1 MADHSHKDI
10 NIQSS
15 ILAVNFLLFVSSLV
29 TVLPITFISIYML
42 SRYWAA
48 FTFLPFLIP
57 KKHFSQLHV
66 LPVFSRVTFTAF
78 GIGPL
83 LTYLMLYCNFF
94 FAANDNQI
102 VKEIV
107 SIEKQQ
113 TSTLVTFKDDSFY
126 TEPWLRSF
134 NTFPLGSKN
143 QKWYGY
149 YHTKTGIFGFDI
161 LLEKQIIAED

>member
-1 MADHSHKDI
+1 MTKHSTRDI

-15 ILAVNFLLFVSSLV
+15 ILAVNFLLFMSSMV

-57 KKHFSQLHV
+57 KKHFRQLHV

-94 FAANDNQI
+94 FAANESQI
-102 VKEIV
+102 VKEIATIDQ
-107 SIEKQQ
+107 SSQ
-113 TSTLVTFKDDSFY
+113 SNMVTYTDNSFY
-126 TEPWLRSF
+126 SEPWLRSF
-134 NTFPLGSKN
+134 NTMPTGSKN

-149 YHTKTGIFGFDI
+149 YRTKTGIFGFDI
-161 LLEKQIIAED
+161 LLEKQIVAED